1 MADFMQRAC
10 AWLGASEQRGIR
22 AISFLRYQMK
32 EGINDIKVRGQQTGE
47 MFDPPLES
55 GFWFPSVRALAH
67 SSLCS
72 AAKASVT
79 VAAWFPF
86 FFSSEKQARRPSS
99 PAKYCRVA
107 VLAKNS
113 NV

>member
-10 AWLGASEQRGIR
+10 AWLGAPEQRGIR
-22 AISFLRYQMK
+22 AIPFLHCQMK

-55 GFWFPSVRALAH
+55 GFWFPSVSALAH

-79 VAAWFPF
+79 VAAWFTF
-86 FFSSEKQARRPSS
+86 FLTQ
-99 PAKYCRVA
+99 
-107 VLAKNS
+107 KNNLVVHHHQLS
-113 NV
+113 IVELQF